1 MTASDP
7 DSPDSPDNPDSP
19 AARSDRSRNQLPDP
33 EIRID
38 WARRLALGTW
48 TGVRNRSHLAE
59 VDHFL
64 LFVGYPRSGHSLIGS
79 LLNAHPEMVVSHEL
93 GVLDYVNHGFTRTAL
108 YGLILE
114 RDREFGSLGR
124 QWADYDYTVEGQ
136 FQGRCG
142 RLSVVGDKRG
152 RHANIRLTRKPE
164 LLDRLR
170 TTVGVPLRVLH
181 VTRNPYNNIATMAKR
196 SGAAIDTAITRFETL
211 CDGTASI
218 RQLLE
223 PDEIADL
230 SYDQFLTDPRGGL
243 DSMCRFLGLEA
254 DQAYLDDCANVVWPS
269 GSQPG
274 LKVAWNEE
282 QIDRVQAIIYRYDG
296 FREYESGIC
305 HGVRR
310 AI

>member
-7 DSPDSPDNPDSP
+7 DSPDDPDSP
-19 AARSDRSRNQLPDP
+19 AASSARSDRSRNQLPDP
-33 EIRID
+33 ETRID

-59 VDHFL
+59 VEYFL

-79 LLNAHPEMVVSHEL
+79 LLNAHPEMVVAHEL
-93 GVLDYVNHGFTRTAL
+93 GVLDYVNRGFGRTAL

-114 RDREFGSLGR
+114 RDKEFASLGR

-136 FQGRCG
+136 FQGRLR

-152 RHANIRLTRKPE
+152 RHANIRLTHKPH

-170 TTVGVPLRVLH
+170 TTVGVPIRVLH
-181 VTRNPYNNIATMAKR
+181 VTRNPFNNIATMAKR
-196 SGAAIDTAITRFETL
+196 SDSPIDTAITRFETL

-218 RQLLE
+218 RRLLE
-223 PDEIADL
+223 PSEIADV

-243 DSMCRFLGLEA
+243 DRMCRFLGLEA
-254 DQAYLDDCANVVWPS
+254 DQNYLEDCANVVWPS

-274 LKVAWNEE
+274 EKVAWNEE
-282 QIDRVQAIIYRYDG
+282 QIDRIGAIIDRYVG
-296 FREYESGIC
+296 FREYALGIC
-305 HGVRR
+305 RGV
-310 AI
+310 